1 MSNQT
6 LERSAICFFPSQARW
21 LPSFAPLAQ
30 EQAASQQDQP
40 RQELTTVSPCTFHQP
55 DRHSVSPPTPMCLVP
70 APNPSYFRLCSRV
83 IISLKQ
89 RHKL

>member
-6 LERSAICFFPSQARW
+6 LERSAICFFQSQARW

-40 RQELTTVSPCTFHQP
+40 WQELTTVSPCTVHQP

-70 APNPSYFRLCSRV
+70 APNPSYFRLSVPESLSR
-83 IISLKQ
+83 
-89 RHKL
+89 